1 MPDWREFVRANLTL
15 NDLENLREE
24 RIAEEL
30 ALQLEDIYRE
40 ALERGLPP
48 GEAEEWTRS
57 QVPDW
62 ELFSRLLSRA
72 EHSNRRP
79 VAEVT
84 MEASEEKLRRRGQI
98 ASVLADLLQD
108 VRHTFR
114 SVRTQPVFWFTT
126 ILILGLGI
134 GATTTIFSVVDGVLL
149 KQLPYDEPERITFF
163 QNPAFSPPRFV
174 DWKEQS
180 GSFEYLAGVWTT
192 DLSGNGGD
200 RPAEYAT
207 GLMTPDFFEIFDARA
222 SLGRL
227 FGSQDYAGPP
237 NRAVLGYGTWQRN
250 FGSDPDVI
258 GQTITLNG
266 LDREIIGGLDPSF
279 SSPRGLSGRET
290 DVWLAYDP
298 HWEALWSPGALI
310 LSVFGRV
317 RPGLTIPAAEAE
329 LNRIIDVLAVQNP
342 TVHTDHE
349 GDPHYVQL
357 SGLQVALTGDTRTA
371 LLILLG
377 AVTLLLAIAA
387 ANVAN
392 LFLAR
397 GLDRIGEVGVRAAM
411 GASRMRIISQ
421 LLTESATL
429 ALCGGLL
436 GIILAFA
443 GVRAFEILNPGNIP
457 LIERI
462 TVDGRVLFFA
472 LAISLVTGLL
482 FGLVPALRAA
492 RLDISGMMNDSLR
505 SGSSRAKDRLR
516 TLLVGSE
523 IALTLILLTGA
534 GLLFNSFLHLQAI
547 DPGFDPDDL
556 IGVELQ
562 IRGPAYPEQR
572 RLELVRNLDRR
583 LEALPEISGVAT
595 GITIPFQSWG
605 GIRTGWLRWDW
616 KTPEREDREIWTMVH
631 PATGDYFTLLGA
643 ELRGR
648 TFQPGDETA
657 YPVPVI
663 VSETFAAEICPD
675 EDALGQTI
683 WGCDWRQDVPETELR
698 IIGIV
703 SGLHA
708 WGLDQGSE
716 LTVFPPWE
724 QYGPE
729 NPLATLLI
737 KYDGNPAAAID
748 AIRETI
754 WSEDPDM
761 PLDNIYLLED
771 QIAES
776 LAVPRFF
783 STLFLT
789 FALTALLL
797 AAGGVYA
804 AMLYTVGRQRRELS
818 IRTALGAD
826 RSRLIRLVQKR
837 TLKITVIGVFAG
849 AAGAWFLTDFLE
861 SMVFG
866 ITVTDPV
873 TFVLV
878 ALIMTAVA
886 LTTSYLPA
894 RKATTT
900 DPMEV
905 LRQE

>member
-1 MPDWREFVRANLTL
+1 MPDWKEFILANLTL
-15 NDLENLREE
+15 NDLEGLREE

-30 ALQLEDIYRE
+30 ALQLEDIYSE

-48 GEAEEWTRS
+48 EEAEEWTRS

-79 VAEVT
+79 VADVM
-84 MEASEEKLRRRGQI
+84 MEASEEKLRRRGRI

-114 SVRTQPVFWFTT
+114 SVRTQPVFWITT
-126 ILILGLGI
+126 VLILGLGI
-134 GATTTIFSVVDGVLL
+134 GATTTIFSVVDAVLL
-149 KQLPYDEPERITFF
+149 KQLPYDEPERIAFF

-180 GSFEYLAGVWTT
+180 TSFEYLAGVWT
-192 DLSGNGGD
+192 NEIVCIGGD
-200 RPAEYAT
+200 RPAELSA
-207 GLMTPDFFEIFDARA
+207 GLMTPDFFEIFGARTA
-222 SLGRL
+222 LGRL
-227 FGSQDYAGPP
+227 FLPEDFAGPP
-237 NRAVLGYGTWQRN
+237 TRAVLGYGTWQRL
-250 FGSDPDVI
+250 FGSDPDII
-258 GQTITLNG
+258 GHVITLNG
-266 LDREIIGGLDPSF
+266 IDREIVGVLDPSF
-279 SSPRGLSGRET
+279 TSPQGLTGRET
-290 DVWLAYDP
+290 DVWLAMDP
-298 HWEALWSPGALI
+298 RWGALWDPGVLI

-317 RPGLTIPAAEAE
+317 RPEITIPAAEAE
-329 LNRIIDVLAVQNP
+329 LNRIIDVLAVEKP
-342 TVHTDHE
+342 AVHA
-349 GDPHYVQL
+349 DPEDGPRYVTL
-357 SGLQVALTGDTRTA
+357 SSLQVAMTGDTRTA
-371 LLILLG
+371 LLLLLG
-377 AVTLLLAIAA
+377 AVILLLGIAA
-387 ANVAN
+387 ANIAN
-392 LFLAR
+392 IFLAR

-411 GASRMRIISQ
+411 GASRGRIAAQ

-429 ALCGGLL
+429 ALCGGIF
-436 GIILAFA
+436 GVILAFA

-462 TVDGRVLFFA
+462 AVDWRVLLFA

-505 SGSSRAKDRLR
+505 TGSTKDRDRLR
-516 TLLVGSE
+516 TLLVGAE
-523 IALTLILLTGA
+523 IALALILLTGA
-534 GLLFNSFLHLQAI
+534 GLLFNSFLRLQAVH
-547 DPGFDPDDL
+547 PGFDPDGL
-556 IGVELQ
+556 VGVELN
-562 IRGPAYPEQR
+562 INGLAYPPER
-572 RLELVRNLDRR
+572 RLELVQRLDQR
-583 LEALPEISGVAT
+583 LESLPEIAGVAT
-595 GITIPFQSWG
+595 GITVPFQSWG
-605 GIRTGWLRWDW
+605 RRRRGWLRWDW

-631 PATGDYFTLLGA
+631 PATADYFTLLGA
-643 ELRGR
+643 DLRGR
-648 TFQPGDETA
+648 TFQPGDKTA
-657 YPVPVI
+657 WPVPVI
-663 VSETFAAEICPD
+663 VSETFAAEICPGR
-675 EDALGQTI
+675 DALGQTI

-703 SGLHA
+703 SGLHG
-708 WGLDQGSE
+708 WGLDQSSE
-716 LTVFPPWE
+716 KTVFPLWE

-729 NPLATLLI
+729 NPLASLLI
-737 KYDGNPAAAID
+737 KVNGNPAAVID

-789 FALTALLL
+789 FAITALLL
-797 AAGGVYA
+797 SAGGVYA
-804 AMLYTVGRQRRELS
+804 AVLYSVGRQRRELG

-837 TLKITVIGVFAG
+837 TLIITVIGVLVG

-878 ALIMTAVA
+878 SLIMTAVA
-886 LTTSYLPA
+886 LTASYLPA